1 MSYYSTYFGIKHS
14 AFVDAGVFD
23 GQIGQDVNMHIN
35 PLLLRNCEEP
45 EFKNAYDEF
54 LNYFNKI
61 IILAKAVQEISSKD
75 RCFRQILQLFQ
86 FKEIRNTGLGY
97 SEHGTHGTGISGTL
111 SRQLARN
118 AVEIVRLGI
127 EDPAIFTLLP
137 IFEEGVGA
145 DRISD
150 MTITILR
157 KNFIAYSVR
166 NAQEL
171 GLKTAP
177 FWIEAKTKLVNLPV
191 YKKQP
196 IILVPTAILS
206 NLPMASDPSEA
217 DEVSAYNRN
226 LRNIICEAIGISW
239 KDFGEMHKKDL
250 RANLLSD
257 ANRLQG
263 ILQQVAGTRFVPY
276 DFSLDRK
283 QVYLPV
289 FVKENFILP
298 NELPLPT
305 ADENNVKDIVF
316 KICERFKELIENNR
330 MSTMLFSDGKAQS
343 ESFVQRLFYCTAAL
357 YCEANNID
365 INRESDPGCGELDFK
380 FSYGA
385 HKKVIIEIKLSSNK
399 RLQHGLITQLPIY
412 METEKAQNGIFMV
425 LRMSPKDDEL
435 IERIKEE
442 HIRIPEALSKPLLL
456 IIDGVPRLSAS
467 KA

>member
-35 PLLLRNCEEP
+35 PLLLRNCEAP

-61 IILAKAVQEISSKD
+61 ITLAKFVKEFSTKD
-75 RCFRQILQLFQ
+75 RCFKQILKCFQ
-86 FKEIRNTGLGY
+86 FKEIHNTGLGY
-97 SEHGTHGTGISGTL
+97 SKCGTHGTGISGAL
-111 SRQLARN
+111 SYQLAKN

-137 IFEEGVGA
+137 IFEEGIGA

-150 MTITILR
+150 MTITILK
-157 KNFIAYSVR
+157 KNFIAYTVR
-166 NAQEL
+166 SAQEL

-177 FWIEAKTKLVNLPV
+177 FWAEAKTKIINLPV
-191 YKKQP
+191 YKGQP
-196 IILVPTAILS
+196 IILVPAAILS
-206 NLPMASDPSEA
+206 NLPLASDPSEV

-226 LRNIICEAIGISW
+226 LRTIICEAIGLT
-239 KDFGEMHKKDL
+239 FREFEEMRKKDL
-250 RANLLSD
+250 RATLFSNP
-257 ANRLQG
+257 NRLQD
-263 ILQQVAGTRFVPY
+263 ILQQVARMRFVPY
-276 DFSLDRK
+276 DFSVDRGLI
-283 QVYLPV
+283 YLPI
-289 FVKENFILP
+289 FVKEKYVLP

-343 ESFVQRLFYCTAAL
+343 ESFVQRLFYCTAVL

-385 HKKVIIEIKLSSNK
+385 HKKVIIE
-399 RLQHGLITQLPIY
+399 Y
-412 METEKAQNGIFMV
+412 V
-425 LRMSPKDDEL
+425 LHLDF
-435 IERIKEE
+435 
-442 HIRIPEALSKPLLL
+442 
-456 IIDGVPRLSAS
+456 
-467 KA
+467 

>member
-35 PLLLRNCEEP
+35 PLLLRNCEAP

-61 IILAKAVQEISSKD
+61 ITLAKFVKEFSTKD
-75 RCFRQILQLFQ
+75 RCFKQILKCFQ
-86 FKEIRNTGLGY
+86 FKEIHNTGLGY
-97 SEHGTHGTGISGTL
+97 SKCGTHGTGISGAL
-111 SRQLARN
+111 SYQLAKN

-137 IFEEGVGA
+137 IFEDGIGA

-150 MTITILR
+150 MTITILK

-166 NAQEL
+166 VAQEL
-171 GLKTAP
+171 GLKTAS

-191 YKKQP
+191 YKKQS
-196 IILVPTAILS
+196 IILIPAAILS
-206 NLPMASDPSEA
+206 NLPMASDPSEV
-217 DEVSAYNRN
+217 DEISAYNHN
-226 LRNIICEAIGISW
+226 LRTIICEAIGLSA
-239 KDFGEMHKKDL
+239 KEFVEMNKKDL
-250 RANLLSD
+250 RATLLSD
-257 ANRLQG
+257 VDRLNG
-263 ILQQVAGTRFVPY
+263 ILQNVAGTRFVPY
-276 DFSLDRK
+276 DFSVDRGLI
-283 QVYLPV
+283 YLPI
-289 FVKENFILP
+289 FVKEKYVLP

-399 RLQHGLITQLPIY
+399 KLLHGLITQLPIY

-442 HIRIPEALSKPLLL
+442 HIRIPEALSKPVLL

>member
-35 PLLLRNCEEP
+35 PLLLRNCEAP

-61 IILAKAVQEISSKD
+61 ITLAKFVKEFSTKD
-75 RCFRQILQLFQ
+75 RCFKQILKCFQ
-86 FKEIRNTGLGY
+86 FKEIHNTGLGY
-97 SEHGTHGTGISGTL
+97 SKCGTHGTGISGAL
-111 SRQLARN
+111 SYQLAKN

-137 IFEEGVGA
+137 IFEEGIGA

-150 MTITILR
+150 MTITILK
-157 KNFIAYSVR
+157 KNFIAYTVR
-166 NAQEL
+166 SAQEL

-177 FWIEAKTKLVNLPV
+177 FWAEAKTKIINLPV
-191 YKKQP
+191 YKGQP
-196 IILVPTAILS
+196 IILVPAAILS
-206 NLPMASDPSEA
+206 NLPLASDPSEV

-226 LRNIICEAIGISW
+226 LRTIICEAIGLT
-239 KDFGEMHKKDL
+239 FREFEEMRKKDL
-250 RANLLSD
+250 RATLFSNP
-257 ANRLQG
+257 NRLQD
-263 ILQQVAGTRFVPY
+263 ILQQVARMRFVPY
-276 DFSLDRK
+276 DFSVDRGLI
-283 QVYLPV
+283 YLPI
-289 FVKENFILP
+289 FVKEKYVLP

-343 ESFVQRLFYCTAAL
+343 ESFVQRLFYCTAVL

-399 RLQHGLITQLPIY
+399 QLSHGLTTQLPIY
-412 METEKAQNGIFMV
+412 METEKAQDGILMII
-425 LRMSPKDDEL
+425 RMSPKDDKL
-435 IERIKEE
+435 IERVIEE
-442 HIRIPEALSKPLLL
+442 HNSIPECITKPKLLV
-456 IIDGVPRLSAS
+456 IDGVPRPSAS

>member
-1 MSYYSTYFGIKHS
+1 MSYYSTFYGVKHS

-61 IILAKAVQEISSKD
+61 VILAKLVKEFSTKD
-75 RCFRQILQLFQ
+75 RCFKQILKCFQ
-86 FKEIRNTGLGY
+86 FKEIHNTGLGY
-97 SEHGTHGTGISGTL
+97 SKCGTHGTGISGTL
-111 SRQLARN
+111 SYQLAQN

-127 EDPAIFTLLP
+127 DNPAIFTLLP

-150 MTITILR
+150 MTITILK

-166 NAQEL
+166 IAQEL
-171 GLKTAP
+171 GLRTAS

-196 IILVPTAILS
+196 IILIPAAILS
-206 NLPMASDPSEA
+206 NLPMASDPSEV
-217 DEVSAYNRN
+217 DEVSDYNRN
-226 LRNIICEAIGISW
+226 LRTIICEAIGLSAKEFI
-239 KDFGEMHKKDL
+239 EMSKKEL
-250 RANLLSD
+250 RATLLSD
-257 ANRLQG
+257 VDRLNG
-263 ILQQVAGTRFVPY
+263 ILQNVAGTRFVPY
-276 DFSLDRK
+276 DFSVDRRL
-283 QVYLPV
+283 VYLPM
-289 FVKENFILP
+289 FIKEKYVSL

-305 ADENNVKDIVF
+305 ADENNINDVVF

-330 MSTMLFSDGKAQS
+330 MSTMLFIDGKAQS

-399 RLQHGLITQLPIY
+399 QLQHGLKTQLPIY

-425 LRMSPKDDEL
+425 LRMSSKDDKL

-442 HIRIPEALSKPLLL
+442 HASIPEGLSKPKLL

>member
-35 PLLLRNCEEP
+35 PLLLRNCEAP

-61 IILAKAVQEISSKD
+61 ITLAKFVKEFSTKD
-75 RCFRQILQLFQ
+75 RCFKQILKCFQ
-86 FKEIRNTGLGY
+86 FKEIHNTGLGY
-97 SEHGTHGTGISGTL
+97 SKCGTHGTGISGTL
-111 SRQLARN
+111 SYQLAKN

-137 IFEEGVGA
+137 IFEDGIGA

-150 MTITILR
+150 MTITILE

-166 NAQEL
+166 VAQEL
-171 GLKTAP
+171 GLKTAS

-191 YKKQP
+191 YKKQL
-196 IILVPTAILS
+196 IILIPAAILS
-206 NLPMASDPSEA
+206 NLPMASDPSEV
-217 DEVSAYNRN
+217 DEISAYNHN
-226 LRNIICEAIGISW
+226 LRTIICEAIGLSV
-239 KDFGEMHKKDL
+239 KEFVEMSKKDL
-250 RANLLSD
+250 RATLLSD
-257 ANRLQG
+257 VDRLNG
-263 ILQQVAGTRFVPY
+263 ILQNVAGTRFVPY
-276 DFSLDRK
+276 DFSVDRGLI
-283 QVYLPV
+283 YLPI
-289 FVKENFILP
+289 FVKEKYVLP

-316 KICERFKELIENNR
+316 TICERFKELIESNR

-343 ESFVQRLFYCTAAL
+343 ESFVQRLFYCTAVL

-399 RLQHGLITQLPIY
+399 QLSHGLTTQLPIY
-412 METEKAQNGIFMV
+412 METEKAQDGILMIV
-425 LRMSPKDDEL
+425 RMSPKDDKL
-435 IERIKEE
+435 IERVIEE
-442 HIRIPEALSKPLLL
+442 HNSIPECITKPKLLV
-456 IIDGVPRLSAS
+456 IDGVPRPSAS

>member
-1 MSYYSTYFGIKHS
+1 MSNYSTYFGIKHS

-35 PLLLRNCEEP
+35 PLLLRNCEAP

-61 IILAKAVQEISSKD
+61 ITLAKFVKEFSTKD
-75 RCFRQILQLFQ
+75 RCFKQILKCFQ
-86 FKEIRNTGLGY
+86 FKEIHNTGLGY
-97 SEHGTHGTGISGTL
+97 SKCGTHGTGISGAL
-111 SRQLARN
+111 SYQLAKN

-137 IFEEGVGA
+137 IFEEGIGA

-150 MTITILR
+150 MTITILK
-157 KNFIAYSVR
+157 KNFIAYTVR
-166 NAQEL
+166 SAQEL

-177 FWIEAKTKLVNLPV
+177 FWAEAKTKIINLPV
-191 YKKQP
+191 YKGQP
-196 IILVPTAILS
+196 IILVPAAILS
-206 NLPMASDPSEA
+206 NLPLASDPSEV

-226 LRNIICEAIGISW
+226 LRTIICEAIGLT
-239 KDFGEMHKKDL
+239 FREFEEMRKKDL
-250 RANLLSD
+250 RATLFSNP
-257 ANRLQG
+257 NRLQD
-263 ILQQVAGTRFVPY
+263 ILQQVARMRFVPY
-276 DFSLDRK
+276 DFSVDRGLI
-283 QVYLPV
+283 YLPI
-289 FVKENFILP
+289 FVKEKYVLP

-343 ESFVQRLFYCTAAL
+343 ESFVQRLFYCTAVL

-399 RLQHGLITQLPIY
+399 QLSHGLTTQLPIY
-412 METEKAQNGIFMV
+412 METEKAQDGILMIV
-425 LRMSPKDDEL
+425 RMSPKDDKL
-435 IERIKEE
+435 IERVIEE
-442 HIRIPEALSKPLLL
+442 HNSIPECITKPKLLV
-456 IIDGVPRLSAS
+456 IDGVPRPSAS

>member
-35 PLLLRNCEEP
+35 PLLLRNCEAP

-61 IILAKAVQEISSKD
+61 ITLAKFVKEFSTKD
-75 RCFRQILQLFQ
+75 RCFKQILKCFQ
-86 FKEIRNTGLGY
+86 FKEIHNTGLGY
-97 SEHGTHGTGISGTL
+97 SKCGTHGTGISGAL
-111 SRQLARN
+111 SYQLAKN

-137 IFEEGVGA
+137 IFEDGIGA

-150 MTITILR
+150 MIITILK
-157 KNFIAYSVR
+157 KNFIAYSAR

-177 FWIEAKTKLVNLPV
+177 FGIEAKTKLVNLPV
-191 YKKQP
+191 YNKQP

-217 DEVSAYNRN
+217 DEVNAYNRN

-239 KDFGEMHKKDL
+239 KDFEEMHKKDL

-298 NELPLPT
+298 NELLLPT
-305 ADENNVKDIVF
+305 ADECNIVEIVW
-316 KICERFKELIENNR
+316 KVCVRFKELIENNR
-330 MSTMLFSDGKAQS
+330 MSTMLYYKDHAQD
-343 ESFVQRLFYCTAAL
+343 ETFVQRLFFCTAIL
-357 YCEANNID
+357 YCEENEID
-365 INRESDPGCGELDFK
+365 VNRESDPGCGELDFK
-380 FSYGA
+380 FSSGV

-399 RLQHGLITQLPIY
+399 QLLHGLTTQLPIY
-412 METEKAQNGIFMV
+412 METEKAQNGILMV
-425 LRMSPKDDEL
+425 LRMSPKDDKQ
-435 IERIKEE
+435 IENIIKE
-442 HIRIPEALSKPLLL
+442 HVAIPEEICKPKLL
-456 IIDGVPRLSAS
+456 IIDGVPRPSAS

>member
-35 PLLLRNCEEP
+35 PLLLRNCEAP

-61 IILAKAVQEISSKD
+61 ITLAKFVKEFSTKD
-75 RCFRQILQLFQ
+75 RCFKQILKCFQ
-86 FKEIRNTGLGY
+86 FKEIHNTGLGY
-97 SEHGTHGTGISGTL
+97 SKCGTHGTGISGAL
-111 SRQLARN
+111 SYQLAKN

-137 IFEEGVGA
+137 IFEEGIGA

-150 MTITILR
+150 MTITILK
-157 KNFIAYSVR
+157 KNFIAYTVR
-166 NAQEL
+166 SAQEL

-177 FWIEAKTKLVNLPV
+177 FWAEAKTKIINLPV
-191 YKKQP
+191 YKGQP
-196 IILVPTAILS
+196 IILVPAAILS
-206 NLPMASDPSEA
+206 NLPLASDPSEV

-226 LRNIICEAIGISW
+226 LRTIICEAIGLT
-239 KDFGEMHKKDL
+239 FREFEEMRKKDL
-250 RANLLSD
+250 RATLFSNP
-257 ANRLQG
+257 NRLQD
-263 ILQQVAGTRFVPY
+263 ILQQVARMRFVPY
-276 DFSLDRK
+276 DFSVDRGLI
-283 QVYLPV
+283 YLPI
-289 FVKENFILP
+289 FVKEKYVLP

-343 ESFVQRLFYCTAAL
+343 ESFVQRLFYCTAVL

-399 RLQHGLITQLPIY
+399 QLSHGLTTQLPIY
-412 METEKAQNGIFMV
+412 METEKAQDGILMII
-425 LRMSPKDDEL
+425 RMSPKDDKL
-435 IERIKEE
+435 IERVIEE
-442 HIRIPEALSKPLLL
+442 HNSIPECITKPELLV
-456 IIDGVPRLSAS
+456 IDGVPRPSAS